1 MINGSG
7 CGSGSPTLIFLSCA
21 SGLFI
26 AVGLGLY
33 YNWKLGLV
41 CTALFPLLLLG
52 TFFEMKITLGVDTVE
67 KSAFEASAKLAIE
80 VGWSRNYEITK

>member
-1 MINGSG
+1 
-7 CGSGSPTLIFLSCA
+7 
-21 SGLFI
+21 
-26 AVGLGLY
+26 VGLGLY

-80 VGWSRNYEITK
+80 AGLALKNPPKKKPPKKPTKNVFLGVFWVF